1 MPLPPAVPSG
11 DCHSETHGVG
21 GSSGC
26 APAPR
31 SPTPGS
37 RADVTCHEGHR
48 LPQPTSAL
56 TMCPPPSADPRVCA
70 HRVPPAQAQRQA
82 PQARLAVRQAAPAQ
96 LCQHGEGAAVTGL
109 QTRVVTLCPEAPAH
123 LPASPPTLE
132 VLWGGARSWG
142 WQMQRLPAAQAG
154 VGWPQ
159 TRGRSHSAGAR
170 TLGPVPW
177 PARSCSPRA
186 RCTAFRRTWRSGHPP
201 APSRCLG
208 TAAPGSSTGLWSRC

>member
-1 MPLPPAVPSG
+1 MG
-11 DCHSETHGVG
+11 W
-21 GSSGC
+21 
-26 APAPR
+26 
-31 SPTPGS
+31 
-37 RADVTCHEGHR
+37 EGPQAA
-48 LPQPTSAL
+48 PQPLAPPHQDQGQTSLAMKDTDSPNPHL
-56 TMCPPPSADPRVCA
+56 HSPCAPPPSADPRVCA